1 MPGRVMVVAYNFPPV
16 AGAGIERT
24 LKFVTYLPE
33 FGWEPV
39 VIAASHPAARLV
51 DPGSLSRIPVGTEVH
66 RAASFEPAH
75 VRRLLRTI
83 VAATRGRPSVGPE
96 SGTGNASADAD
107 VRGSGRQR
115 LRDAANRHWGRL
127 VSSLFFPDE
136 QLLWVPFAIAAGFGA
151 QRGGAVDVIYSSSS
165 PVSSHLAAAAL
176 KTITGARWVADF
188 RDPWIGNVF
197 AQPLGRVHGALQ
209 RRLEGSIAGRADR
222 LVFPTQLLRDE
233 YATRYPAR
241 AHRFVV
247 IPNGYD
253 RTELHGESGSPE
265 LRPADGTFLL
275 VYAGSIYGRRDLPLF
290 LDGVELLLSRRPELR
305 ERLRVEFIGWF
316 NEENAALARRR
327 LPGVD
332 PVVRH
337 LGFRPRR
344 EAIARLRSAQAGLI
358 LIPAE
363 PGRELF
369 VGTKVYEYLG
379 LDKQV
384 LAVTPPGETQLM
396 LEELDW
402 GVVAS
407 PTPEGVA
414 QGIEQ
419 LLEQPATGRTADPE
433 RRFER
438 RNLTGRLAAVLDEV
452 RAESA

>member
-33 FGWEPV
+33 FGWEPI

-51 DPGSLSRIPVGTEVH
+51 DPGSVSRIPVGTEVR

-75 VRRLLRTI
+75 VRRLLREI
-83 VAATRGRPSVGPE
+83 VAARRGGPSAGPGSGVGDAP
-96 SGTGNASADAD
+96 ADAD
-107 VRGSGRQR
+107 VRGSGRQP
-115 LRDAANRHWGRL
+115 LRDAANRQWGRL

-136 QLLWVPFAIAAGFGA
+136 QLLWVPFAIVAGFVA
-151 QRGGAVDVIYSSSS
+151 QRGTPVDVIYSSSS

-176 KTITGARWVADF
+176 KTFSGAPWVADF

-197 AQPLGRVHGALQ
+197 AQRLGPLHRALQ
-209 RRLEGSIAGRADR
+209 RQIERSIAGRADR
-222 LVFPTQLLRDE
+222 LVFPTQLLRNA
-233 YATRYPAR
+233 YAARYPTR
-241 AHRFVV
+241 ADRFVV

-253 RTELHGESGSPE
+253 RTDLHGEPGPPE
-265 LRPADGTFLL
+265 LRPADGNFLL

-290 LDGVELLLSRRPELR
+290 LDGVELLLSGRPELR

-327 LPGVD
+327 LPALD

-337 LGFRPRR
+337 LGFRPRG

-379 LDKQV
+379 LDKPV
-384 LAVTPPGETQLM
+384 LAITPPGETQRM

-438 RNLTGRLAAVLDEV
+438 RSLTGRLAALLDEV